1 MCDGRENYD
10 MRIGNG
16 NSTAAQMGQGLYS
29 RKNVVNSSTGTTFEK
44 EILKLDRQQS
54 SAQNCPQNNT
64 AEVSP
69 ALSGEDYLALYRCS
83 AASQNQSA
91 MEHAALIR
99 TKEDTVSTTTNA
111 VSENKNQ
118 STIDQLSQTGYTKVL
133 SKMKNGGWV
142 SHGEWQGLLSA
153 LRDAGAIS
161 SDEYL
166 VASSYGTVVPIG
178 YDDENGVFHPYAN
191 TVNVFVDVKGNV
203 THYPFDENAPRIDD
217 LASWLDGYNDPLKY
231 LDDWIENYREWH
243 DYMADQTND
252 DGTPKYGRL
261 DLIQNDI
268 NSASNVARVIRELM
282 EEI

>member
-1 MCDGRENYD
+1 
-10 MRIGNG
+10 MRIGNT
-16 NSTAAQMGQGLYS
+16 NTSTVSIGSRLSNRNTIANDSTKRSFENEVLNLGEKQYS
-29 RKNVVNSSTGTTFEK
+29 TQHSPKSNTVDVTT
-44 EILKLDRQQS
+44 
-54 SAQNCPQNNT
+54 AM
-64 AEVSP
+64 
-69 ALSGEDYLALYRCS
+69 SGEDYLKLYRCS
-83 AASQNQSA
+83 TAAQNQSA
-91 MEHAALIR
+91 VEHAALIR
-99 TKEDTVSTTTNA
+99 TKEDTAPTTTSA

-118 STIDQLSQTGYTKVL
+118 STIDQLSQTGYTQVL
-133 SKMKNGGWV
+133 SKMKNGGRV
-142 SHGEWQGLLSA
+142 SHEEWQGLLSA
-153 LRDAGAIS
+153 LRDTGAIS
-161 SDEYL
+161 SDEYI
-166 VASSYGTVVPIG
+166 VASSYGTVIPIG

-191 TVNVFVDVKGNV
+191 TVNVFVDGKGNV

-217 LASWLDGYNDPLKY
+217 LASWFEGYNDPLKY

>member
-1 MCDGRENYD
+1 
-10 MRIGNG
+10 MRIGNTTTVLIG
-16 NSTAAQMGQGLYS
+16 YGLNN
-29 RKNVVNSSTGTTFEK
+29 RKNVATDSASVTFEN
-44 EILKLDRQQS
+44 ELYYLGRDQS
-54 SAQNCPQNNT
+54 TVQNSTHTNVANVFPT
-64 AEVSP
+64 
-69 ALSGEDYLALYRCS
+69 LSCEDYLALYRRS
-83 AASQNQSA
+83 AASQSQSA

-118 STIDQLSQTGYTKVL
+118 SIIDQLSQMGYTKVL
-133 SKMKNGGWV
+133 SKMRNGGWV

-161 SDEYL
+161 DQDYRIT
-166 VASSYGTVVPIG
+166 ADFGGGIPIG
-178 YDDENGVFHPYAN
+178 YDDENGVFHPYVN
-191 TVNVFVDVKGNV
+191 TVNVFVDGKGNV

-217 LASWLDGYNDPLKY
+217 LVSWFEGYNDPLKY

-243 DYMADQTND
+243 DYMAEQTND

-261 DLIQNDI
+261 DLIQNRID
-268 NSASNVARVIRELM
+268 SASNVARVIRELM

>member
-1 MCDGRENYD
+1 
-10 MRIGNG
+10 MRIGNT
-16 NSTAAQMGQGLYS
+16 NTSTVSIGSWLSNRNTIANDSTKRSFENEVLNLGEKQYPTQHS
-29 RKNVVNSSTGTTFEK
+29 PKSNTVNVTT
-44 EILKLDRQQS
+44 
-54 SAQNCPQNNT
+54 
-64 AEVSP
+64 VM
-69 ALSGEDYLALYRCS
+69 SGEDYLKLYRCS
-83 AASQNQSA
+83 TSAQNQNA
-91 MEHAALIR
+91 VERAALIR
-99 TKEDTVSTTTNA
+99 TKEDTAPTTTSA

-118 STIDQLSQTGYTKVL
+118 STIDQLSQTGYTQVL
-133 SKMKNGGWV
+133 SKMKNGGRV
-142 SHGEWQGLLSA
+142 SHEEWQGLLSA
-153 LRDAGAIS
+153 LRDTGAIS
-161 SDEYL
+161 SDEYI
-166 VASSYGTVVPIG
+166 VASSYGTMIPIG

-217 LASWLDGYNDPLKY
+217 LASWFEGYNDPLKY

-243 DYMADQTND
+243 DYMAEQTND

>member
-1 MCDGRENYD
+1 

-16 NSTAAQMGQGLYS
+16 NSTVVQMGHGLYS
-29 RKNVVNSSTGTTFEK
+29 RKNVANSSTTTTFKNEV
-44 EILKLDRQQS
+44 LQLDRQQS

-69 ALSGEDYLALYRCS
+69 ALSGEDYLALYRHS

-111 VSENKNQ
+111 VSENENQ
-118 STIDQLSQTGYTKVL
+118 SIIDQLSQMGYTRVL
-133 SKMKNGGWV
+133 AQMKNGIKIPH
-142 SHGEWQGLLSA
+142 SEWKGLLSA

-161 SDEYL
+161 DQDYRIT
-166 VASSYGTVVPIG
+166 ADFGGGIPIG
-178 YDDENGVFHPYAN
+178 YDDENGVFHPYIN
-191 TVNVFVDVKGNV
+191 TVNVFVDGKGNV

-217 LASWLDGYNDPLKY
+217 LVSWFEGYNDPLKY

-243 DYMADQTND
+243 DYMAEQTND

-261 DLIQNDI
+261 DLIQNRID
-268 NSASNVARVIRELM
+268 SASNVAQVIRELM

>member
-1 MCDGRENYD
+1 
-10 MRIGNG
+10 MRIGNA
-16 NSTAAQMGQGLYS
+16 NTTTVLMGHGLNN
-29 RKNVVNSSTGTTFEK
+29 RKDVTNSSTKATFENEVLRLGK
-44 EILKLDRQQS
+44 TQS
-54 SAQNCPQNNT
+54 PTQNSPQSKT
-64 AEVSP
+64 VDVA
-69 ALSGEDYLALYRCS
+69 ATMSGEDYLKLYRCS
-83 AASQNQSA
+83 TSAQNQSA
-91 MEHAALIR
+91 VEHAALIR
-99 TKEDTVSTTTNA
+99 TKEDTAPTTTSA

-133 SKMKNGGWV
+133 SKMKNGGRV
-142 SHGEWQGLLSA
+142 SHEEWQGLLSA
-153 LRDAGAIS
+153 LRDTGAIS
-161 SDEYL
+161 SDEYI
-166 VASSYGTVVPIG
+166 VASNYGKVIPIG

-191 TVNVFVDVKGNV
+191 TVNVFVDGKGNV

-217 LASWLDGYNDPLKY
+217 LASWFEGYNDPLKY

-243 DYMADQTND
+243 DYMAEQTND

>member
-1 MCDGRENYD
+1 
-10 MRIGNG
+10 MRIGNA
-16 NSTAAQMGQGLYS
+16 NTTTVLMGHGLNN
-29 RKNVVNSSTGTTFEK
+29 RKDVTNSSTKATFENEVLRLGK
-44 EILKLDRQQS
+44 NQNPTQHSPQS
-54 SAQNCPQNNT
+54 KTVDVT
-64 AEVSP
+64 ATM
-69 ALSGEDYLALYRCS
+69 SGEDYLKLYRCS
-83 AASQNQSA
+83 TSAQNQSA
-91 MEHAALIR
+91 VEHAALIR
-99 TKEDTVSTTTNA
+99 TKEDTAPTTTSA

-118 STIDQLSQTGYTKVL
+118 STIDQLSQTGYTQVL
-133 SKMKNGGWV
+133 SKMKNGGRV
-142 SHGEWQGLLSA
+142 SHEEWQGLLSA
-153 LRDAGAIS
+153 LRDTGAIS
-161 SDEYL
+161 SDEYI
-166 VASSYGTVVPIG
+166 VASSYGTVIPIG

-191 TVNVFVDVKGNV
+191 TVNVFVDGKGNV

-217 LASWLDGYNDPLKY
+217 LASWFEGYNDPLKY

>member
-1 MCDGRENYD
+1 
-10 MRIGNG
+10 MRIGNTTTVRMV
-16 NSTAAQMGQGLYS
+16 SGLYG

-44 EILKLDRQQS
+44 EIIKLDRQQNS
-54 SAQNCPQNNT
+54 VQNSFQNNT
-64 AEVSP
+64 VEASL
-69 ALSGEDYLALYRCS
+69 ALSGEDYLALYRRS

-118 STIDQLSQTGYTKVL
+118 SIIDQLSQMGYTRVL
-133 SKMKNGGWV
+133 AQMKNGIKIPH
-142 SHGEWQGLLSA
+142 SEWKGLLSA

-161 SDEYL
+161 DQDYRATL
-166 VASSYGTVVPIG
+166 DFGVGIPIG
-178 YDDENGVFHPYAN
+178 YDDENGVFHPYVN
-191 TVNVFVDVKGNV
+191 TVNVFVDGKGNV

-217 LASWLDGYNDPLKY
+217 LAYWLDGYNDPLKY
-231 LDDWIENYREWH
+231 LDEWIENYQEWH
-243 DYMADQTND
+243 DYMAGQTNG

-268 NSASNVARVIRELM
+268 NSASNVSQVIRELM

>member
-1 MCDGRENYD
+1 

-29 RKNVVNSSTGTTFEK
+29 RKNVATSSASATFENNV
-44 EILKLDRQQS
+44 LQLDRQQNS
-54 SAQNCPQNNT
+54 VQNSFQNNT
-64 AEVSP
+64 ADVSP
-69 ALSGEDYLALYRCS
+69 ALSGEDYLALYRRS

-118 STIDQLSQTGYTKVL
+118 SIIDQLSQMGYTRVL
-133 SKMKNGGWV
+133 AQMKNGINIPH
-142 SHGEWQGLLSA
+142 SEWKGLLSA

-161 SDEYL
+161 DQDYRIT
-166 VASSYGTVVPIG
+166 ADFGGGIPIG
-178 YDDENGVFHPYAN
+178 YDDENGVFHPYVN
-191 TVNVFVDVKGNV
+191 TVNVFVDGKGNV

-217 LASWLDGYNDPLKY
+217 LASWFEGYNDPLKY

-261 DLIQNDI
+261 DLIQNRID
-268 NSASNVARVIRELM
+268 SASNVAQVIRELM